1 MCSTLFSQFYEE
13 WKKYK
18 IMGPE
23 CYFLISDPSLKLQS
37 TCYIHNYLG
46 KQYGLK

>member
-18 IMGPE
+18 NMGPE
-23 CYFLISDPSLKLQS
+23 CYFLTSDPSLKLQS
-37 TCYIHNYLG
+37 TCYIHNSLG
-46 KQYGLK
+46 MQSGLK